1 MISQV
6 HLPDKVIALFI
17 IVAVVSV
24 AVLAIIGFSVWKVSK
39 RMGLANSAAGCLG
52 IFVPILLVI
61 LVIWGLVVFNQHQ
74 PLPVEQYQPDVIPR
88 YEQEMQQEMEME
100 MQSMNLRED

>member
-6 HLPDKVIALFI
+6 HLPDKVIAFFI

-24 AVLAIIGFSVWKVSK
+24 AVLVIIGFSVRKASK
-39 RMGLANSAAGCLG
+39 RMGLANSIADCLG

-61 LVIWGLVVFNQHQ
+61 FLIGGLLIFDQNQ
-74 PLPVEQYQPDVIPR
+74 PLPVEQYQPNDIPQ
-88 YEQEMQQEMEME
+88 YEQEMQQEME

>member
-6 HLPDKVIALFI
+6 HLPDKVIAFFI

-24 AVLAIIGFSVWKVSK
+24 AVLVIIGFSVRKASK
-39 RMGLANSAAGCLG
+39 KMGLANSIAGCLG

-61 LVIWGLVVFNQHQ
+61 FVIWGLFIFDQHQ
-74 PLPVEQYQPDVIPR
+74 RLPVEKYQPDDIPL
-88 YEQEMQQEMEME
+88 YEQEMQQEMG
-100 MQSMNLRED
+100 MQPKNLRED

>member
-6 HLPDKVIALFI
+6 HLPDKVIAIFI

-24 AVLAIIGFSVWKVSK
+24 AVLAIIGFSVRRVSK
-39 RMGLANSAAGCLG
+39 RMGLANSTAGCLG

-61 LVIWGLVVFNQHQ
+61 FVIWGLLIFDQHQ
-74 PLPVEQYQPDVIPR
+74 PLPVEQYQPNDIPQ
-88 YEQEMQQEMEME
+88 YEQEMQQEME